1 MLVVQR
7 QKIPAKGQLVGAF
20 LILLGFA
27 AFVVATIA
35 LVKGSLPAV
44 RLPDRKSAGM
54 VAGAGFA
61 LLVVGS
67 ALMPAAEPT
76 GTSPTPTFAAE
87 SPNGQPVAP
96 AVPSAPAPIAVP
108 ARPDGVPAEAQLAT
122 VTRHVDGDTLW
133 LEGGT
138 LPPAA
143 TSTVR
148 LLEIDTTETGT
159 PYAAEATNFLKQELP
174 IGASVFLLA
183 DRGDTDRFGR
193 YLRYLWKQ
201 NGEFF
206 NEKAVRLGH
215 ARAVLIPPNDRFISQ
230 IRAAEAEAKAA
241 RRGLWAV
248 AAQAPPPP
256 APAPIAPFVA
266 PPPPPAPAPAPAP
279 PAAGNCDP
287 SYPDYCIPVG
297 SPDLDC
303 ADIGRRVTVLQ
314 PDPHRLDGRP
324 GQAGEPD
331 GIGCESY

>member
-1 MLVVQR
+1 MLVIQ
-7 QKIPAKGQLVGAF
+7 AKKTSERQLVGAF
-20 LILLGFA
+20 LLLLGFA
-27 AFVVATIA
+27 AFIVATVGLA
-35 LVKGSLPAV
+35 KGSLPAL
-44 RLPDRKSAGM
+44 RLPDRRSAGLL
-54 VAGAGFA
+54 AGAGFA

-67 ALMPAAEPT
+67 ALMPAAEPA
-76 GTSPTPTFAAE
+76 GTETAPAE
-87 SPNGQPVAP
+87 SSQSPDPTP
-96 AVPSAPAPIAVP
+96 AVPVLSPPAAAPAS
-108 ARPDGVPAEAQLAT
+108 ARPAGVPAEAQLAT
-122 VTRHVDGDTLW
+122 VTKHVDGDTLW

-138 LPPAA
+138 LPAA
-143 TSTVR
+143 AASTVR
-148 LLEIDTTETGT
+148 LLEIDSTETGT
-159 PYAAEATNFLKQELP
+159 PYSAEASNFLKQELP
-174 IGASVFLLA
+174 IGASVYLLA

-201 NGEFF
+201 DGEFF
-206 NEKAVRLGH
+206 NEKAVRMGL
-215 ARAVLIPPNDRFISQ
+215 AKAILIPPNDRFIGR

-241 RRGLWAV
+241 SRGLWAP
-248 AAQAPPPP
+248 A

-266 PPPPPAPAPAPAP
+266 PPPPPVPAPAP

-331 GIGCESY
+331 GVGCESY